1 MEVIYLTPLER
12 ERAEYGLRTLRHL
25 KQELEHSPCGN
36 QFEKYPFDIGGLSW
50 ITREIKREE
59 TLLGDRLME
68 DVEQWARTDAINFW
82 HFPTIQQIAYKLWEE
97 AGRPDNCLLDFWLE
111 AERIYDACRRSIPR
125 NVP

>member
-1 MEVIYLTPLER
+1 MQVIYLNPLER
-12 ERAEYGLRTLRHL
+12 ERAEYGLRTLKHL

-97 AGRPDNCLLDFWLE
+97 AGRLDNRSLDFWLE
-111 AERIYDACRRSIPR
+111 AERIYDARRRSIPR

>member
-1 MEVIYLTPLER
+1 MEIIYLTPLER
-12 ERAEYGLRTLRHL
+12 ERAEYGLRTLKHL
-25 KQELEHSPCGN
+25 KQELERSPCGN

-82 HFPTIQQIAYKLWEE
+82 HFPTTQQIAYKLWEE
-97 AGRPDNCLLDFWLE
+97 AGRPNNRSLDFWLE
-111 AERIYDACRRSIPR
+111 AERIYDARRRSIPR